1 MIECLFCKI
10 AQKEIAS
17 ELIYGDDII
26 LAFKD
31 ISPQAPTHI
40 LIIPK
45 THYDSIMDVPDDQ
58 IEIISHIHKIAKK
71 LAKELGIDKK
81 GFRIVNNCGE
91 EGGQTVQHLHY
102 HLLGGRQLTW
112 PPG

>member
-1 MIECLFCKI
+1 MKNCLFCKI
-10 AQKEIAS
+10 VDKEIPS
-17 ELIYGDDII
+17 DFIYEDDKVV
-26 LAFKD
+26 AFND

-45 THYDSIMDVPDDQ
+45 EHFHSLMDVPNNKMD
-58 IEIISHIHKIAKK
+58 IVTHIHNVARK
-71 LAKELGIDKK
+71 LVQDKGLDGS
-81 GFRIVNNCGE
+81 GFRLVNNCGK
-91 EGGQTVQHLHY
+91 EGGQSVDHLHY

>member
-1 MIECLFCKI
+1 MAECLFCKI
-10 AQKEIAS
+10 AQKEIPS
-17 ELIYGDDII
+17 EFLYEDDKIV
-26 LAFKD
+26 AFND
-31 ISPQAPTHI
+31 ISPQAPIHI

-45 THYDSIMDVPDDQ
+45 IHYASIMDVSDDQ
-58 IEIISHIHKIAKK
+58 MGIIWHIHLVAKK
-71 LAKELGIDKK
+71 LAKELGIDKT

-102 HLLGGRQLTW
+102 HLLGGRQLAW

>member
-1 MIECLFCKI
+1 MVECLFCKI
-10 AQKEIAS
+10 VQKEIPS
-17 ELIYGDDII
+17 EFIYEDDKIV
-26 LAFKD
+26 AFKD
-31 ISPQAPTHI
+31 IDPQAPTHV

-45 THYDSIMDVPDDQ
+45 MHYDSIMDVPEHQ
-58 IEIISHIHKIAKK
+58 LEIVSHIHNVAKK
-71 LAKELGIDKK
+71 LAKDIGIDKR

-91 EGGQTVQHLHY
+91 EGGQSVQHLHY

>member
-1 MIECLFCKI
+1 MAECLFCKI
-10 AQKEIAS
+10 AQKEIPS
-17 ELIYGDDII
+17 EFLYEDDKIV
-26 LAFKD
+26 AFND
-31 ISPQAPTHI
+31 ISPQAPIHI

-45 THYDSIMDVPDDQ
+45 IHYGSIMDVSDHEID
-58 IEIISHIHKIAKK
+58 IISHIHLVAKK

-102 HLLGGRQLTW
+102 HLLGGRQLAW